1 MKEKTNWQLFVEGF
15 KSLTTLNKHKTWK
28 YIKKLKKCQNITSI
42 ESYKY
47 LSGFDSEIKSFVI
60 KIDDEEGLN
69 LYHSIAAFMNRRADK
84 TTDEIFEEY
93 MSIYKERRVYL
104 KGNETIIKDLV
115 EGIYNKLKKRGS
127 I

>member
-1 MKEKTNWQLFVEGF
+1 
-15 KSLTTLNKHKTWK
+15 
-28 YIKKLKKCQNITSI
+28 
-42 ESYKY
+42 
-47 LSGFDSEIKSFVI
+47 
-60 KIDDEEGLN
+60 
-69 LYHSIAAFMNRRADK
+69 MNRRADK